1 MTDGDY
7 SGDPGNVGHYTPTAQ
22 PSDEWPEGYPTRA
35 EWDAL
40 CLSRDEAF
48 DRANSAEACL
58 EASGLPERVR
68 VLEDALRS
76 IEPNSIVMGRI
87 RDWLDPLGGALT
99 TPEDELKALWNWA
112 SMVSHIASAALGTEK
127 EKG

>member
-1 MTDGDY
+1 MIPKHIIEKAMTGLKGISY
-7 SGDPGNVGHYTPTAQ
+7 
-22 PSDEWPEGYPTRA
+22 
-35 EWDAL
+35 WD
-40 CLSRDEAF
+40 
-48 DRANSAEACL
+48 AEACL